1 MEQNTVLITQAR
13 SGSTRLPGKVLKEV
27 DGQTLLQIHLDR
39 LNKCLKVDEIIV
51 ATTVNSEDEII
62 YNKALEWGFTAF
74 RGSELNVLDRFYQSL
89 KDNETILDSYLAYL
103 QETKP
108 TKNWSLNKEK
118 AYWLNT
124 YNAYTIK
131 IILTNYPLKSIRD
144 IKIDGKT
151 AWKIPLIKVGKNN
164 YTLDWIEHEIL
175 RKKYNDP
182 RIHVGINCA
191 SMSCPK
197 LGNFAFSESNVETAL
212 TSLMID
218 FINDDERNKISE
230 NNLELSKIF
239 DWFSTDFKKN
249 GTIIEYLNKY
259 TRIKINEK
267 AIIKYLTYDWSLN
280 IK

>member
-1 MEQNTVLITQAR
+1 MKYKLITNLYLNDIVKIQFITLICMLIFV
-13 SGSTRLPGKVLKEV
+13 STQ
-27 DGQTLLQIHLDR
+27 GQTLIFDSL
-39 LNKCLKVDEIIV
+39 LKKNVDENGMV
-51 ATTVNSEDEII
+51 D
-62 YNKALEWGFTAF
+62 
-74 RGSELNVLDRFYQSL
+74 YQSF
-89 KDNETILDSYLAYL
+89 KKNEALLDGYLVAL
-103 QETKP
+103 QKTKP
-108 TKNWSLNKEK
+108 SENWSLNKQK

-151 AWKIPLIKVGKNN
+151 AWKIPFIKVGKNT

-197 LGNFAFSESNVETAL
+197 LGNFAFSEDNIEIAL
-212 TSLMID
+212 DNLMLE
-218 FINDDERNKISE
+218 FINNGNRNKISE
-230 NNLELSKIF
+230 NKLELSKIF
-239 DWFSTDFKKN
+239 DWFSIDFKKN
-249 GTIIEYLNKY
+249 GTLIEYINKY
-259 TRIKINEK
+259 ASIKVSEK
-267 AIIKYLTYDWSLN
+267 ASIKYLTYDWRLN

>member
-1 MEQNTVLITQAR
+1 MKYKLITNLYLNDIVKIQFITLICMLIFV
-13 SGSTRLPGKVLKEV
+13 STQ
-27 DGQTLLQIHLDR
+27 GQTLIFDSL
-39 LNKCLKVDEIIV
+39 LKKNVDENGMV
-51 ATTVNSEDEII
+51 D
-62 YNKALEWGFTAF
+62 
-74 RGSELNVLDRFYQSL
+74 YQSF
-89 KDNETILDSYLAYL
+89 KKNEVLLDVYLVAL
-103 QETKP
+103 QKTKP
-108 TKNWSLNKEK
+108 SENWSLNKQK

-151 AWKIPLIKVGKNN
+151 AWKIPFIKVGKNT

-197 LGNFAFSESNVETAL
+197 LGNFAFSEDNIETAL
-212 TSLMID
+212 DNLMLE
-218 FINDDERNKISE
+218 FINNGNRNKISE
-230 NNLELSKIF
+230 NKLELSKIF
-239 DWFSTDFKKN
+239 DWFSIDFKKN
-249 GTIIEYLNKY
+249 GTLIEYINKY
-259 TRIKINEK
+259 ASIKVSEK
-267 AIIKYLTYDWSLN
+267 ASIKYLTYDWRLN

>member
-1 MEQNTVLITQAR
+1 MKYKLITNLYLNDIVKIQFITLICMLIFV
-13 SGSTRLPGKVLKEV
+13 STQ
-27 DGQTLLQIHLDR
+27 GQTLIFDSL
-39 LNKCLKVDEIIV
+39 LKKNVDENGMV
-51 ATTVNSEDEII
+51 D
-62 YNKALEWGFTAF
+62 
-74 RGSELNVLDRFYQSL
+74 YQSF
-89 KDNETILDSYLAYL
+89 KKNEALLDGYLVAL
-103 QETKP
+103 QKTKP
-108 TKNWSLNKEK
+108 SENWSLNKQK

-151 AWKIPLIKVGKNN
+151 AWKIPFIKVGKNT

-197 LGNFAFSESNVETAL
+197 LGNFAFSEDNIETAL
-212 TSLMID
+212 DNLMLE
-218 FINDDERNKISE
+218 FINNGNRNKISE
-230 NNLELSKIF
+230 NKLELSKIF
-239 DWFSTDFKKN
+239 DWFSIDFKKN
-249 GTIIEYLNKY
+249 GTLIEYINKY
-259 TRIKINEK
+259 ASIKVSEK
-267 AIIKYLTYDWSLN
+267 ASIKYLTYDWRLN

>member
-1 MEQNTVLITQAR
+1 MKYKLITNLYLNDIFKTQFIPLIFMLLFV
-13 SGSTRLPGKVLKEV
+13 STQ
-27 DGQTLLQIHLDR
+27 GQTLIFDSL
-39 LNKCLKVDEIIV
+39 LKKNVDENGMV
-51 ATTVNSEDEII
+51 D
-62 YNKALEWGFTAF
+62 
-74 RGSELNVLDRFYQSL
+74 YQSF
-89 KDNETILDSYLAYL
+89 KKNEALLDGYLVAL
-103 QETKP
+103 QKTKP
-108 TKNWSLNKEK
+108 SENWSLNKQK

-151 AWKIPLIKVGKNN
+151 AWKIPFIKVGKNT

-212 TSLMID
+212 TNLMID
-218 FINDDERNKISE
+218 FINDDDRNKISK
-230 NNLELSKIF
+230 NNVELSKIF
-239 DWFSTDFKKN
+239 DWFSSDFKKN
-249 GTIIEYLNKY
+249 GTIIKYLNNY
-259 TRIKINEK
+259 ASEKINEK
-267 AIIKYLTYDWSLN
+267 ASIKYLTYDWSLN